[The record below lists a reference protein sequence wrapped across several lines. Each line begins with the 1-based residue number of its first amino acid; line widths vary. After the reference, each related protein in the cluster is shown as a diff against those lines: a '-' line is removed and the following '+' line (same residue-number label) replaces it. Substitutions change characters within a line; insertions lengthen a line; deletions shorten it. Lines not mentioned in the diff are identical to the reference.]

1 MILRSGAFLLAIFLS
16 LSIATAIDDSGGL
29 EEDYLS
35 YGLER
40 SSSSSVVYTFSSGT
54 DSDEAFRYSQYVEYY
69 SSGEDEPPDFDLQS
83 FETFGNT
90 PSILHMG
97 SQSIP
102 YADYK
107 SQTLY
112 SDANTLWIEGETSWT
127 QYAICPQGSWLKIM
141 AVTPS
146 DGIAY
151 FYEITPSSRV
161 NLNQYSISSYN
172 RMSFYAEEHG
182 RYFLFFVNEKGT
194 SNLVMVDVGPWST
207 SEDVPPEPTPSP
219 TPTPVPVP
227 TPAPTSTLLPT
238 PTIGDVKV
246 TVKSEGMIGYDVY
259 IDDVYV
265 GKDGIG
271 GDALDGVYNLRLIG
285 GQWHT
290 VKVYD
295 GEWFYGKPKY
305 YAKGS
310 THTLYV
316 EPATTVYIYG
326 GR

>member
-1 MILRSGAFLLAIFLS
+1 MIFRSGAFLLAIFLS
-16 LSIATAIDDSGGL
+16 LAIATAIDEGQG
-29 EEDYLS
+29 EDYLG
-35 YGLER
+35 YGFER
-40 SSSSSVVYTFSSGT
+40 SSSSSVVYTFSSGISSGT
-54 DSDEAFRYSQYVEYY
+54 DSDETFQYSQYVEYY
-69 SSGEDEPPDFDLQS
+69 SFGEDEMPDFDLES
-83 FETFGNT
+83 FEIFGDT
-90 PSILHMG
+90 PSVLRIG
-97 SQSIP
+97 GQSIA

-107 SQTLY
+107 SQPFY

-127 QYAICPQGSWLKIM
+127 QYAVCPQGSWLQLM

-146 DGIAY
+146 EGIAY
-151 FYEITPSSRV
+151 FYEITPSNRV
-161 NLNQYSISSYN
+161 NLDQYSVSSYN
-172 RMSFYAEEHG
+172 RISFYAEERG

-194 SNLVMVDVGPWST
+194 SNLVTVDVGPWSA

-219 TPTPVPVP
+219 VP
-227 TPAPTSTLLPT
+227 TPEPAPAPAPT
-238 PTIGDVKV
+238 PTTGDVKV
-246 TVKSEGMIGYDVY
+246 TIKSEGMIGYDVY
-259 IDDVYV
+259 VDDVYV
-265 GKDGIG
+265 GKDGVG
-271 GDALDGVYNLRLIG
+271 GDALDGIYNLRIVG
-285 GQWHT
+285 DQWHT

>member
-16 LSIATAIDDSGGL
+16 LGIATAIDGGGL

-54 DSDEAFRYSQYVEYY
+54 ASDEAFQYSQYVEYY
-69 SSGEDEPPDFDLQS
+69 SSGEGTPLDFDLQS
-83 FETFGNT
+83 FETFGDT
-90 PSILHMG
+90 PSILHMGSLG

-107 SQTLY
+107 SQPLY

-127 QYAICPQGSWLKIM
+127 QYAICPQGSWLRII

-151 FYEITPSSRV
+151 FYEITPSNRV
-161 NLNQYSISSYN
+161 NLNQYPLSSYN
-172 RMSFYAEEHG
+172 RMSFYAEESG

-194 SNLVMVDVGPWST
+194 SNLVTVDVGPWST

-219 TPTPVPVP
+219 TSAPAP
-227 TPAPTSTLLPT
+227 TPAPTPT
-238 PTIGDVKV
+238 TGDVKV
-246 TVKSEGMIGYDVY
+246 TVKSEGMTGYDVY
-259 IDDVYV
+259 VDDVYV

-271 GDALDGVYNLRLIG
+271 SDVLDGVYNLRLIG
-285 GQWHT
+285 DQWHT

-316 EPATTVYIYG
+316 EPATTMYIYG